1 MIGDKHKVE
10 VHEKRAATKQ
20 YKQYDI
26 ALITLD
32 RNVPT
37 NKMER
42 PICFGD
48 MNIPVKPGDKVS
60 IFDYHSQKSSNQG
73 VVSAKEMTK
82 TSYTS
87 RKECMM

>member
-1 MIGDKHKVE
+1 
-10 VHEKRAATKQ
+10 
-20 YKQYDI
+20 
-26 ALITLD
+26 
-32 RNVPT
+32 
-37 NKMER
+37 MER

-60 IFDYHSQKSSNQG
+60 IFDYYSQKSSIQG
-73 VVSAKEMTK
+73 VVSDKEMTK